1 MTLTHL
7 TTLTATVG
15 APILLG
21 PVTGGLRGIVPI
33 TGGSFDGPRLS
44 GTVLPM
50 GADWALL
57 QPDGSAH
64 VDARY
69 LLRMQDG
76 TLVAIRNRGH
86 ARPAPGHDNAYT
98 GQSTPVFEAPQGSSH
113 AWMNTATFTCH
124 FTSDLSKGEVTLNFY
139 QIEPDPTP

>member
-1 MTLTHL
+1 MTLIHV
-7 TTLTATVG
+7 TTLTAKVG

-21 PVTGGLRGIVPI
+21 PVPGGMRGIVPI
-33 TGGSFDGPRLS
+33 TGGSFDGPRLR

-69 LLRMQDG
+69 LLQMEDDTFVG
-76 TLVAIRNRGH
+76 IRNRGH
-86 ARPAPGHDNAYT
+86 ARPAPGRDNVYQ
-98 GQSTPVFEAPQGSSH
+98 GQSTPVFEAPMGSRH
-113 AWMNTATFTCH
+113 DWMNTAIFTCT
-124 FTSDLSKGEVTLNFY
+124 FTSDLSMGEVRLHFY
-139 QIEPDPTP
+139 LIEPTP